1 MKLLVGPPA
10 SGKTTWLLERVRE
23 TLARRKRA
31 WWVGLPHQRA
41 YVYRRATE
49 RGGLM
54 GLEVMSFQR
63 AYYRLLTSNYGLKP
77 ILTGPGRVAL
87 VGEALRDSDD
97 RLPSPGEAR
106 LFARAVAEAKRFGVR
121 PEEIPTSDLEA
132 RRFVRVYRRY
142 EELKTTWGRWD
153 YDDFRLE
160 ALHLVESGQYGLE
173 DGFEL
178 LVVDGFRELTPVEI
192 RFLSALARRI
202 QVWAAL
208 PEAPANLEAGET
220 LSPRDPQAQIYRA
233 YRAPNPVS
241 EARWVL
247 RSIKRD
253 LAGGMSPLDL
263 AVVAPESRLAALLT
277 LADEYGVPLV
287 EQTPKTAADTP
298 EGRLLLS
305 LLDLPDYPTP
315 SKLLSIP
322 ELVPLGRA
330 ALARGVAGRETIGRL
345 AAEMGLADFWQSW
358 MERLEPGPDA
368 LRWARGLLDSLP
380 QIHGARREL
389 LLERAKEAKRIALGP
404 DFRPWWAALIA
415 ETYEPARTPGGVA
428 LLTPVL
434 VSGTRYKKLYLTYAV
449 EGAYRVG
456 EREDYFIPE
465 EDRIALETLFA
476 QLGLPRRFQGRDRLL
491 LAELRTRADEMIITY
506 PEADQERQNVP
517 EPALVQGRA
526 PRLPEVP
533 PGSALEVGEGIP
545 YRARL
550 STLTLGNAT
559 VEQLRHYAD
568 CPFRFWIERRLGI
581 PEESL
586 WWRSLVRELRQVQR
600 LNEARFETLK
610 TRFAEAAGWLEH
622 FQEHLF
628 SLTFDLALPTQGE
641 PQARIDAALNRG
653 GEVSLYTFT
662 EPGAVEPKEFL
673 RGRWS
678 ELWLTGYL
686 LERNR
691 RQVRAVRL
699 FVWPVLGEPLE
710 VYETPITRE
719 NQPVKRQ
726 IEYRVMRVQEVLE
739 RFRRGD
745 VNPKP
750 GFHCRECGVR
760 DVCREG
766 KIG

>member
-10 SGKTTWLLERVRE
+10 SGKTTRLLERAQE
-23 TLARRKRA
+23 TLSRRGRV

-41 YVYRRATE
+41 YVYRRATQ
-49 RGGLM
+49 RGGVM

-63 AYYRLLTSNYGLKP
+63 VYYRLLTSNAGLRP

-87 VGEALRDSDD
+87 VGEALRELDD

-121 PEEIPTSDLEA
+121 PQEIPARGPEA
-132 RRFVRVYRRY
+132 RRLVRVYRRY
-142 EELKTTWGRWD
+142 EELKEVWGRWD

-160 ALHLVESGQYGLE
+160 ALRLVESGEYRLE
-173 DGFEL
+173 DGLAL

-192 RFLSALARRI
+192 RFLNALARRI

-208 PEAPANLEAGET
+208 PNLEA
-220 LSPRDPQAQIYRA
+220 SPIPPPCDPQVQT

-253 LAGGMSPLDL
+253 LAQGMSPLDL
-263 AVVAPESRLAALLT
+263 AVVAPESRQAALLT

-305 LLDLPDYPTP
+305 LLELPDHPTP

-322 ELVPLGRA
+322 ELAPLGRA
-330 ALARGVAGRETIGRL
+330 ALERGLAGREAVGRL

-358 MERLEPGPDA
+358 IDRLEPGPDPE
-368 LRWARGLLDSLP
+368 RWARGLLDSLP
-380 QIHGARREL
+380 QIQGPRREL
-389 LLERAKEAKRIALGP
+389 LLERAKEAGRIANGP
-404 DFRPWWAALIA
+404 DFRPWWAALVA
-415 ETYEPARTPGGVA
+415 ETYEPAQRPGGVA
-428 LLTPVL
+428 LLTPTL
-434 VSGTRYKKLYLTYAV
+434 ASGIRYKRLYLTYAV

-465 EDRIALETLFA
+465 EDRIALEALLG
-476 QLGLPRRFQGRDRLL
+476 QVGLPRRFQGRDRLL
-491 LAELRTRADEMIITY
+491 LAELRSRAEEVTITY
-506 PEADQERQNVP
+506 PEADQERQNLP
-517 EPALVQGRA
+517 EPALVRGRA
-526 PRLPEVP
+526 PGLPEVP
-533 PGSALEVGEGIP
+533 PGSALEVGEGVP
-545 YRARL
+545 YRAKL
-550 STLTLGNAT
+550 STLTLGTAT
-559 VEQLRHYAD
+559 VEGLRRYEA

-581 PEESL
+581 REERP
-586 WWRSLVRELRQVQR
+586 WWQELVRELRGVQR

-610 TRFAEAAGWLEH
+610 ARYAEGAGWLER
-622 FQEHLF
+622 FQEPLF
-628 SLTFDLALPTQGE
+628 SLTFGLVLPTQGE

-662 EPGAVEPKEFL
+662 EPGRMEPKEFL

-678 ELWLTGYL
+678 ELWLAGYL
-686 LERNR
+686 LERNP
-691 RQVRAVRL
+691 RQVRAVRIL
-699 FVWPVLGEPLE
+699 VWPVLGEPME
-710 VYETPITRE
+710 AYEAPITRE
-719 NQPVKRQ
+719 GGAVKRQ
-726 IEYRVMRVQEVLE
+726 IEHRALKVQEAWE
-739 RFRRGD
+739 RFRRGE
-745 VNPKP
+745 VSPRP
-750 GFHCRECGVR
+750 GFQCRECGVR

-766 KIG
+766 RIG